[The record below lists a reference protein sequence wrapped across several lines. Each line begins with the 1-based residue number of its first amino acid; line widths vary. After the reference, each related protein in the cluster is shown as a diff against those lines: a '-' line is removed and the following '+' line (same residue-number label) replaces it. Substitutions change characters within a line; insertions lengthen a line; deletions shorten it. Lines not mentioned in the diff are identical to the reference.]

1 MAIQK
6 TDNVVDPNEK
16 ARWGFSAGADGQ
28 IQVGP
33 ETVGE
38 TGGVETIRSDVDDAE
53 ARNNGGGADEATGT
67 AAASSDSLT
76 KDQIKA
82 QLDAKG
88 IEYSATATKAEL
100 LQLLNQE

>member
-6 TDNVVDPNEK
+6 TDNVIDPNEK

-53 ARNNGGGADEATGT
+53 ARNNGGGADEQSGA
-67 AAASSDSLT
+67 DESLT
-76 KDQIKA
+76 KDQIKE

-88 IEYSATATKAEL
+88 VQYSSTATKAEL
-100 LQLLNQE
+100 LEQLRNAE

>member
-6 TDNVVDPNEK
+6 TDNVIDPNEK

-53 ARNNGGGADEATGT
+53 ARNNGGGADEQ
-67 AAASSDSLT
+67 SSADESLT
-76 KDQIKA
+76 KDQIKE

-88 IEYSATATKAEL
+88 VQYSSTATKAEL
-100 LQLLNQE
+100 LEQLRNAE